1 MSNDKCFFGTNTG
14 VILSGAVIGA
24 VAAILVHLHNPG
36 NMGICVACFSR
47 DIAGALGLHRFAPA
61 QYLRP
66 ELSGFVLG
74 ALGSA
79 LLSKEFKP
87 RAGSA
92 AVVRF
97 VLGIC
102 AAIGTLVFLGCTWRV
117 FLRLGGGDANAL
129 YGILGLVLGI
139 GLAVVFMKRGYG
151 LGRSKPA
158 PWALG
163 WVMPVLAVSL
173 VALLLWD
180 PKLGP
185 VDPDNNRIGPVFAT
199 PAGKGPGGMHAI
211 WYWALAGGLLIGFLA
226 QRSRFCT
233 VGALRNI
240 MAIRDLHLFYG
251 VVALVV
257 VNAAVNLG
265 LRQFKWGFEGQPFA
279 HTQTLWNILG
289 MALAG
294 VAFTLGGGCPG
305 RQFILAGEGDSD
317 AGVFCLGM
325 IGGTALAHNFALVSS
340 PTTANMAGGPGPAG
354 QAAVIGGLIV
364 CAVIGLTMREPKEV

>member
-14 VILSGAVIGA
+14 VILSGAIIGA
-24 VAAILVHLHNPG
+24 LAAVLVKLGNPG

-47 DIAGALGLHRFAPA
+47 DISGALGLHRFAPA

-74 ALGSA
+74 ALAAA

-87 RAGSA
+87 RTGSA

-97 VLGIC
+97 VLGVC

-129 YGILGLVLGI
+129 YGILGLALGI
-139 GLAVVFMKRGYG
+139 GLAVVFMKKGYS
-151 LGRSKPA
+151 LGRNRPA

-163 WVMPVLAVSL
+163 WVMPVLAVAL

-180 PKLGP
+180 PKLGLDADKNP
-185 VDPDNNRIGPVFAT
+185 IGPLFAT
-199 PAGKGPGGMHAI
+199 EKDKGPGGAHAM
-211 WYWALAGGLLIGFLA
+211 WYLALAGGLLIGSLA

-240 MAIRDLHLFYG
+240 MVMRDLHLFYG
-251 VVALVV
+251 VLALVAANAAANVALK
-257 VNAAVNLG
+257 
-265 LRQFKWGFEGQPFA
+265 QFNWGFEGQPIA

-289 MALAG
+289 MVLAG
-294 VAFTLGGGCPG
+294 LAFTLGGGCPG

-325 IGGTALAHNFALVSS
+325 IGGTALAHNFALVSA
-340 PTTANMAGGPGPAG
+340 PTTAQAAGGPGPAG

-364 CAVIGLTMREPKEV
+364 CAVIGLAMREPKEN

>member
-1 MSNDKCFFGTNTG
+1 MSNERCFFGTNTG
-14 VILSGAVIGA
+14 VILAGAVIGA
-24 VAAILVHLHNPG
+24 VAAVLVKLGNPG
-36 NMGICVACFSR
+36 NMGVCVACFSR
-47 DIAGALGLHRFAPA
+47 DIAGALGLHRFGPA

-74 ALGSA
+74 ALASA
-79 LLSKEFKP
+79 LLLKEFKP
-87 RAGSA
+87 RTGSA

-139 GLAVVFMKRGYG
+139 GVAVVFMKRGYS
-151 LGRSKPA
+151 LGRSRPA

-163 WVMPVLAVSL
+163 WVMPVLAVLL

-180 PKLGP
+180 PKLGLDADKNP
-185 VDPDNNRIGPVFAT
+185 TGPIFAT
-199 PAGKGPGGMHAI
+199 AAGKGPGSMHAI

-240 MAIRDLHLFYG
+240 FVMQDLHLFNG
-251 VVALVV
+251 VAALVV
-257 VNAAVNLG
+257 ANAAVNVALS
-265 LRQFKWGFEGQPFA
+265 QFKWGLEGQPFA
-279 HTQTLWNILG
+279 HTQTLWNVLG
-289 MALAG
+289 MVLAG
-294 VAFTLGGGCPG
+294 LAFTLGGGCPG

-325 IGGTALAHNFALVSS
+325 IGGTALAHNFALVSAVAKDGS
-340 PTTANMAGGPGPAG
+340 PGGPGPAG

-364 CAVIGLTMREPKEV
+364 CAIVGLAMREPKEG